1 MPTPFDNDG
10 NVDSAAF
17 QQFCHRQIHQGGTA
31 LVVCGTTGEAPT
43 LNRTEH
49 GALIRLAVDVAGGR
63 IPVIAG
69 AGSNSTAPA
78 IELSKDAEACG
89 ADAVLSVV
97 PYYNKPTQAGL
108 CAHFCAIAQS
118 SGLPI
123 ILYDVPART
132 ACSLADETVARLAEM
147 PQFIGLKDAAGDVT
161 RPARMRR
168 IVRPDFRL
176 LSGDDATTPAFLAQ
190 AAQIRTESARSY
202 VAQGALTAGGIGR
215 SGQDRNQS
223 RHGES
228 VRRKCRSDRQHV
240 WTWAWQSSRC
250 GRLSVRD
257 SVHGPPIGLSRLFG
271 ISFGPDKLVR
281 VSERRATG
289 FHFDRSA
296 MISEITFELPKAEAF
311 AVLLVPA
318 AAVAFRRG
326 LRTTA
331 SPRVSRGDILP
342 LIS

>member
-1 MPTPFDNDG
+1 MTMDIIGRHVSELSGYAPAVPTPFDNDG

-17 QQFCHRQIHQGGTA
+17 EQFCHRQIHQGATA

-69 AGSNSTAPA
+69 AGSNSTAHA

-147 PQFIGLKDAAGDVT
+147 PQFIGLKDATGDVT
-161 RPARMRR
+161 RPARLRQ

-190 AAQIRTESARSY
+190 GGNGCISVTSN
-202 VAQGALTAGGIGR
+202 VAPGL
-215 SGQDRNQS
+215 
-223 RHGES
+223 
-228 VRRKCRSDRQHV
+228 CRSMFLACEQGQI
-240 WTWAWQSSRC
+240 AKAQ
-250 GRLSVRD
+250 RLSNPITQLTYALFREPNPVPLKYALSLLGLMSPWVR
-257 SVHGPPIGLSRLFG
+257 
-271 ISFGPDKLVR
+271 
-281 VSERRATG
+281 
-289 FHFDRSA
+289 
-296 MISEITFELPKAEAF
+296 
-311 AVLLVPA
+311 
-318 AAVAFRRG
+318 
-326 LRTTA
+326 
-331 SPRVSRGDILP
+331 LP
-342 LIS
+342 LVELADRAKIEIRAVMAKMCDENAEDMIGSMCGPGHGNRRVVAG